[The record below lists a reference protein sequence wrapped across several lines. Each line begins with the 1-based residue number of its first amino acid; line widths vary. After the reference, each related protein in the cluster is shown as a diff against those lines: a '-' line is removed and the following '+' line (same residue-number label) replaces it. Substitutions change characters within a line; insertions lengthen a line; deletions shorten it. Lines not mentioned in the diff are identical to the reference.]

1 MNRTNMKI
9 PIIQNVL
16 EESDALAHSN
26 RALFDANKI
35 FAINMMS
42 SPGAGKTTLLVR
54 TIEALQSRGRRCA
67 VIEGDITT
75 TLDSERLAHL
85 SIPVVQAN
93 TGPFGG
99 DCHVGSH
106 LVHAGLKLLTID
118 DLDYV
123 FIENIGN
130 LVCPAEFYLGE
141 NVKIVVL
148 SLPEGE
154 DKPLKYPLM
163 FRECHM
169 CLINKVDLIPHLD
182 VDTELLR
189 GNINCINT
197 ELPTLFISGKTGEG
211 IQDWIYWIE
220 KRRESAL
227 TPAIDNQLSV
237 A

>member
-1 MNRTNMKI
+1 MTRSITKI

-16 EESDALAHSN
+16 EESDNLARDN
-26 RALFDANKI
+26 RSLFDAKQI
-35 FAINMMS
+35 FVINIMS
-42 SPGAGKTTLLVR
+42 SPGSGKTTLLSR
-54 TIEALQSRGRRCA
+54 TIQMLQSTGKRCA

-75 TLDSERLAHL
+75 TLDSERLAYL
-85 SIPVVQAN
+85 EIPIVQAN

-106 LVHAGLKLLTID
+106 LVSAALELLPMD

-141 NVKIVVL
+141 DVKVVML

-163 FRECHM
+163 FRECNL
-169 CLINKVDLIPHLD
+169 CLLSKADLLPYLD
-182 VDTELLR
+182 VEFEQLQE
-189 GNINCINT
+189 NIKRVNND
-197 ELPTLFISGKTGEG
+197 LPVILTSSKTGEG
-211 IQDWIYWIE
+211 IQEWIDWIE
-220 KRRESAL
+220 KRRKAMPA
-227 TPAIDNQLSV
+227 PAIDSKLSL